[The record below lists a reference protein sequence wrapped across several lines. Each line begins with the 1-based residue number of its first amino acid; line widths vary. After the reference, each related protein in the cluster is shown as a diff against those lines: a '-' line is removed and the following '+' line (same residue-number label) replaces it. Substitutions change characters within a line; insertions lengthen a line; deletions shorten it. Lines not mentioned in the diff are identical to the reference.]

1 MNIGLIGNGGREH
14 ALCQKIHESKL
25 SKKIMDTQKI
35 RQITVA
41 EMLAETLRRID
52 NKESVS
58 SLFIE

>member
-1 MNIGLIGNGGREH
+1 MSSSFFIVTKVEKKAWTRGI
-14 ALCQKIHESKL
+14 SL
-25 SKKIMDTQKI
+25 SKKIIDTGKI

-41 EMLAETLRRID
+41 QMLAETLRRID